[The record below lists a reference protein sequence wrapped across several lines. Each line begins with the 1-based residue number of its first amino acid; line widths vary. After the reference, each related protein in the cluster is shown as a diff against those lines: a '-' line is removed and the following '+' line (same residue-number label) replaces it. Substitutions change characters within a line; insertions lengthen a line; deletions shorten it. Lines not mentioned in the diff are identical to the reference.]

1 MRPYSKSDRRAWNR
15 LRPAGRSDWRQ
26 IRVVIGCVAVVA
38 VVIAFT
44 FFIKHLHREEIK
56 QNWKCATATIED
68 VQPKMIQFLNN
79 AKGGGVALYEVSILT
94 KYVSDG
100 VAHERWITVE
110 QPPVTLAEA
119 QLETFRWKGQQC
131 VVRWNSFEPG
141 EMIAEVS

>member
-1 MRPYSKSDRRAWNR
+1 MPDRTALTK

-26 IRVVIGCVAVVA
+26 IRVVSGYIA
-38 VVIAFT
+38 VIAVIFAAT
-44 FFIKHLHREEIK
+44 FFLRHLHREEIER
-56 QNWKCATATIED
+56 NWKCATATIED
-68 VQPKMIQFLNN
+68 VRPNVIENVN
-79 AKGGGVALYEVSILT
+79 GSRGGVALYQVSILA
-94 KYVSDG
+94 KYVSEG

-119 QLETFRWKGQQC
+119 ELETFRWKGQQC

>member
-131 VVRWNSFEPG
+131 VVRWNSLEPG

>member
-1 MRPYSKSDRRAWNR
+1 M
-15 LRPAGRSDWRQ
+15 RPAGRSDWRQ

-131 VVRWNSFEPG
+131 VVRWNSLEPG

>member
-1 MRPYSKSDRRAWNR
+1 MRQYSMPDRTALTK
-15 LRPAGRSDWRQ
+15 LRPAGRSDWHL
-26 IRVVIGCVAVVA
+26 IRVVCGFVAVIAVIVA
-38 VVIAFT
+38 VT
-44 FFIKHLHREEIK
+44 FFIKRLHRQEIE

-131 VVRWNSFEPG
+131 VVRWNSLEPG

>member
-1 MRPYSKSDRRAWNR
+1 

-26 IRVVIGCVAVVA
+26 IRVVIGCVTVVA
-38 VVIAFT
+38 VVIGFT

-131 VVRWNSFEPG
+131 VVRWNSLEPG

>member
-1 MRPYSKSDRRAWNR
+1 M
-15 LRPAGRSDWRQ
+15 RPAGRSDWRQ
-26 IRVVIGCVAVVA
+26 IRVVIGCVAVFA
-38 VVIAFT
+38 VVIGFT

-131 VVRWNSFEPG
+131 VVRWNSLEPG

>member
-26 IRVVIGCVAVVA
+26 IRVVIGCVAVFA
-38 VVIAFT
+38 VVIGFT

-131 VVRWNSFEPG
+131 VVRWNSLEPG

>member
-38 VVIAFT
+38 VVIGFT

-131 VVRWNSFEPG
+131 VVRWNSLEPG

>member
-1 MRPYSKSDRRAWNR
+1 MPDRTA
-15 LRPAGRSDWRQ
+15 LTKLPPADRSGWHQ
-26 IRVVIGCVAVVA
+26 IRVVGGYVAVIA
-38 VVIAFT
+38 VIFAAT
-44 FFIKHLHREEIK
+44 FFIKRLHREEIE

-68 VQPKMIQFLNN
+68 VQPKMIQFVNN

-94 KYVSDG
+94 KYVSEG
-100 VAHERWITVE
+100 KPHERWITVE

-119 QLETFRWKGQQC
+119 ELETFRWKGQQC